1 MSTAIIHN
9 TGTNYT
15 LYYNIMY
22 WFRTIMSNHPSIEV
36 VTTGDWWDIGER
48 EFPGYVLGNISILDV
63 DFGTNVT
70 NYTCTLTIADKVK
83 NKNNESDPRDNKQII
98 PFYQTDDKI
107 DVWANTLA
115 ILNDLSD
122 YTQRSVTNFDINGDI
137 VCTPFADRFDNGL
150 AGWTA
155 QFVVTTHNDKNRCL
169 FNLSNPVY
177 LGYRIT
183 NCDTLVNYNATFNL
197 STGHVIGSAFATL
210 INDTLPADYGNLKC
224 YSVGEGLEEANWDLK
239 NVVIQ
244 NWPQSNLYTCDECK
258 LWIAPKVWNTTPA
271 KWSGL
276 YGDFRTWI
284 TD

>member
-1 MSTAIIHN
+1 
-9 TGTNYT
+9 
-15 LYYNIMY
+15 
-22 WFRTIMSNHPSIEV
+22 MSNHPSIEV

-48 EFPGYVLGNISILDV
+48 EFPSYVLGNIQILDV

-107 DVWANTLA
+107 DIWANTLS

-122 YTQRSVTNFDINGDI
+122 YTQRSVTNFDIDGDI

-155 QFVVTTHNDKNRCL
+155 EFIVTTHNDKNRCL

-177 LGYRIT
+177 LGYRIADCLT
-183 NCDTLVNYNATFNL
+183 SIQYNATFNL
-197 STGHVIGSAFATL
+197 STGQTIGSAFATL
-210 INDTLPADYGNLKC
+210 INDTLPANYGNLKC
-224 YSVGEGLEEANWDLK
+224 YSVGDGLEEANWDLT

-244 NWPQSNLYTCDECK
+244 NWPVDNLDTCDYCE
-258 LWIAPKVWNTTPA
+258 LWINPKIWATTPA
-271 KWSGL
+271 KWGTGQ
-276 YGDFRTWI
+276 YVDFRTWI